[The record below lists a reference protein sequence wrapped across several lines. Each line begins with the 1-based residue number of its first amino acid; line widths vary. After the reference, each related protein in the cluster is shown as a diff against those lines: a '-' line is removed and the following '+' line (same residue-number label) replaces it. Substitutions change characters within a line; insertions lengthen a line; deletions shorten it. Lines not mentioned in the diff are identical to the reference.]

1 MNKKE
6 YLSKILAQLEPVWSL
21 AAGLRILVDDWNLDD
36 NLLDTLIEAVQ
47 WAVHTAK
54 SDLAKKKLEK
64 WLEAMEKMKEMEKKS
79 LEEDEKDLAEL
90 DNMLE
95 NF

>member
-6 YLSKILAQLEPVWSL
+6 YLSKILGQLESVWSL
-21 AAGLRILVDDWNLDD
+21 ASGLKILVDEWNLGDD
-36 NLLDTLIEAVQ
+36 LLDTLIEAVQ

-54 SDLAKKKLEK
+54 SDLAKKKLER

-79 LEEDEKDLAEL
+79 LEEDEKDLVEL
-90 DNMLE
+90 DKMLE